1 MYYLV
6 RGNIVIMFI
15 FFMFDLLYMKNNTM
29 IYIYIYI
36 CLIIAIYGSIKQAVG
51 EDQPALHRA
60 LHCHPRPQEGADP
73 TNFIT
78 ILCDLHHLLFC
89 SLFLTK
95 IKLIREGAPRKAQGA

>member
-29 IYIYIYI
+29 IYIYL
-36 CLIIAIYGSIKQAVG
+36 CLIIAIYGSIKQAAG

-78 ILCDLHHLLFC
+78 IPCDLHHLLFC